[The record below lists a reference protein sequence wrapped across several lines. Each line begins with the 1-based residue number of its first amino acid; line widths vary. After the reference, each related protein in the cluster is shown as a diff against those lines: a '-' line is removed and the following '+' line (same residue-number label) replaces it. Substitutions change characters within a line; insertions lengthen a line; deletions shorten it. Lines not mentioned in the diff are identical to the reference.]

1 VCSLQDLLNLLC
13 IAGVTAALLLQIL
26 ARALGGSVGPNPDGN
41 FVLTIE
47 QIQPTQQ
54 LQQFSQLH
62 TAVQQALAAAADR
75 GGSSSVATAE
85 ASGCSADADAS
96 QLQAAAAA
104 AAEEVNDADAG
115 AVADALESM
124 SIASSANNNSSSN
137 RNNNAISDS
146 DAAAAAAAGSRAA
159 VVASDGGCFR
169 LIESH
174 GDQVGVSMWIS
185 YCYVTPLC

>member
-1 VCSLQDLLNLLC
+1 LLTLLC
-13 IAGVTAALLLQIL
+13 VTGATAVLLLQIL

-62 TAVQQALAAAADR
+62 SAVQQALAADR
-75 GGSSSVATAE
+75 GGSRSVAAGQ
-85 ASGCSADADAS
+85 AAGCSTATDAS
-96 QLQAAAAA
+96 QQQAAAAA
-104 AAEEVNDADAG
+104 AAAEVNDADAG

-124 SIASSANNNSSSN
+124 SIASLANNNSSSN
-137 RNNNAISDS
+137 DDNNAGSDT
-146 DAAAAAAAGSRAA
+146 DAGITAAAAVGSRAA
-159 VVASDGGCFR
+159 VVAADGGCFR

-174 GDQVGVSMWIS
+174 GDQVGVSMWFS
-185 YCYVTPLC
+185 YCYVTLL